1 MSITPQERQWGRGLV
16 PSELFQLSQIW
27 ENPFLFVSSVQVHFS
42 SDLSRF
48 GVEPGGAVGGCPLCE
63 LCPVPILQG
72 WDVCDCCNRLMD
84 RGRGM
89 FSVLWQLLA
98 LCVSRA
104 EPALQ
109 LGSTTAA
116 RSEISP
122 TVFGQVLLLLWF
134 TLSPPRLTIA
144 KGTLAKGEHD
154 C

>member
-1 MSITPQERQWGRGLV
+1 MSITPQERQWGRGLCHQSCSSS
-16 PSELFQLSQIW
+16 PKFGKIHFPLSPQYKCISHPIWAGLEL
-27 ENPFLFVSSVQVHFS
+27 N
-42 SDLSRF
+42 
-48 GVEPGGAVGGCPLCE
+48 PGGAVGRCPLCE

-72 WDVCDCCNRLMD
+72 WDVCDCCNGPMD

-98 LCVSRA
+98 LCVS
-104 EPALQ
+104 LQ

-116 RSEISP
+116 RSEITP